1 MYTTSTTVSS
11 RIESYCRT
19 WRMWLE
25 NDESVIMGDNI
36 MSATSDVQ
44 SSSLSDDIEL
54 GAVCSQSWALQINDA
69 EARFLGNEY
78 DLSLYLADLT
88 GVTTYSTLEAYTY
101 AELSKLTVE
110 QISKL
115 GEVLDDEKIP
125 MGRFT
130 CVKSKKSGGSVQL
143 TMADRLYFSDKPYV
157 PHIPMPNWNKAVEDD
172 ICRQLGLQNG
182 NDYTEVRLLRDKNGR
197 RLIDKNGKVLYS
209 KYFNFKVSSVPK
221 DVTMRQMLSYLASA
235 QGQFGYVDRFGRYVR
250 KWYGSSVKTLD
261 NNTIDLPTLSE
272 SQNAIVGI
280 ICKVS
285 DDVTL
290 SLGVTDTTQ
299 GRVLEFENPYMTES
313 LLQSL
318 WRRIGGFSWYT
329 TELYHRLGDPRFDIG
344 DVVTYTNGADSY
356 DIPITNLEFT
366 FDGGLSADISAVG
379 LSVEEQLY
387 GGRDNG

>member
-1 MYTTSTTVSS
+1 MYTIASNEITS
-11 RIESYCRT
+11 RIENYKAL
-19 WRMWLE
+19 WGMWIE
-25 NDESVIMGDNI
+25 DAQSEAPVAYDGIQN
-36 MSATSDVQ
+36 VQ
-44 SSSLSDDIEL
+44 TDIQSTSLSDDIEL
-54 GAVCSQSWALQINDA
+54 GAVCSQSVTA
-69 EARFLGNEY
+69 ELVDDGTKYLGNEY
-78 DLSLYLADLT
+78 VFSLYTKDATSSDT
-88 GVTTYSTLEAYTY
+88 N
-101 AELSKLTVE
+101 
-110 QISKL
+110 
-115 GEVLDDEKIP
+115 DEKIP

-143 TMADRLYFSDKPYV
+143 TMADRLYFSDKSYV

-197 RLIDKNGKVLYS
+197 RLRDNKGRLLYS
-209 KYFNFKVSSVPK
+209 KYFYFKVGSVPK

-235 QGQFGYVDRFGRYVR
+235 QGQFGYVDRYGKYVR
-250 KWYGSSVKTLD
+250 KWYGKPVKTLD
-261 NNTIDLPTLSE
+261 PNTIDLPTLSE
-272 SQNAIVGI
+272 RQNAIVGI

-313 LLQSL
+313 LLRSL

-344 DVVTYTNGADSY
+344 DVVTYTNGTDSY
-356 DIPITNLEFT
+356 DIPITNLGFN

-379 LSVEEQLY
+379 LSVEEQL
-387 GGRDNG
+387 

>member
-44 SSSLSDDIEL
+44 STSLSDDIEL

-172 ICRQLGLQNG
+172 ICGQLGLQNG

-209 KYFNFKVSSVPK
+209 KYFYFKVSSVPK

-272 SQNAIVGI
+272 RQNAIVGI
-280 ICKVS
+280 ICKVN
-285 DDVTL
+285 DDTTL

-356 DIPITNLEFT
+356 DIPITNLGFN

-379 LSVEEQLY
+379 LSVEEQL
-387 GGRDNG
+387 

>member
-1 MYTTSTTVSS
+1 MYKTGELVAQ

-19 WRMWLE
+19 WRLWIE
-25 NDESVIMGDNI
+25 NAEGVISGDSI
-36 MSATSDVQ
+36 MSAD
-44 SSSLSDDIEL
+44 SSLQATSLSDDIEL
-54 GAVCSQSWALQINDA
+54 GAVCSQSWNININDVDTK
-69 EARFLGNEY
+69 FLGKEY
-78 DLSLYLADLT
+78 DLYLYLADFT
-88 GVTTYSTLEAYTY
+88 SETTYSTLEAYTY

-110 QISKL
+110 QVSKL

-130 CVKSKKSGGSVQL
+130 CVKSKKSGDSVQL

-209 KYFNFKVSSVPK
+209 KYFYFKVSSVPK

-235 QGQFGYVDRFGRYVR
+235 QGQFGYVDRYGKYIR
-250 KWYGSSVKTLD
+250 KWYGKSVKTLD

-272 SQNAIVGI
+272 RQNAIVGI
-280 ICKVS
+280 ICKVGE
-285 DDVTL
+285 DVTL

-344 DVVTYTNGADSY
+344 DVVTYTNGTDSY
-356 DIPITNLEFT
+356 DIPITNLGFT

-379 LSVEEQLY
+379 LSVEEQL
-387 GGRDNG
+387 

>member
-1 MYTTSTTVSS
+1 MYQTSELVAQ

-19 WRMWLE
+19 WRLWIE
-25 NDESVIMGDNI
+25 NAEGEVIMGDRI
-36 MSATSDVQ
+36 TSGTSTVQ
-44 SSSLSDDIEL
+44 STSISDDIEL
-54 GAVCSQSWALQINDA
+54 GAICSQSWNININDVDTK
-69 EARFLGNEY
+69 FLGKEY
-78 DLSLYLADLT
+78 DLSLYLADFT
-88 GVTTYSTLEAYTY
+88 SETTYSTLEAYTY

-115 GEVLDDEKIP
+115 GEVLDGERIP
-125 MGRFT
+125 LGRFT

-209 KYFNFKVSSVPK
+209 KYFYFKVSSVPK

-235 QGQFGYVDRFGRYVR
+235 QGQFGYVDRYGKYVR
-250 KWYGSSVKTLD
+250 KWYGKSVKTLD

-272 SQNAIVGI
+272 RQNVIVGI

-285 DDVTL
+285 DDETL

-299 GRVLEFENPYMTES
+299 GRVLEFENLYMTES

-344 DVVTYTNGADSY
+344 DVVTYTNGTDSY
-356 DIPITNLEFT
+356 DIPITNLGFT

-379 LSVEEQLY
+379 LSVEEQL
-387 GGRDNG
+387 

>member
-1 MYTTSTTVSS
+1 MYQTSELVAQ

-19 WRMWLE
+19 WRLWIE
-25 NDESVIMGDNI
+25 NAEGEVIMGDRI
-36 MSATSDVQ
+36 TSGTSTVQ
-44 SSSLSDDIEL
+44 STSISDDIEL
-54 GAVCSQSWALQINDA
+54 GAVCSQSWNININDVDTK
-69 EARFLGNEY
+69 FLGKEY
-78 DLSLYLADLT
+78 DLSLYLADFT
-88 GVTTYSTLEAYTY
+88 SETTYSTLEAYTY

-115 GEVLDDEKIP
+115 GEVLDGERIP
-125 MGRFT
+125 LGRFT

-209 KYFNFKVSSVPK
+209 KYFYFKVSSVPK

-235 QGQFGYVDRFGRYVR
+235 QGQFGYVDRYGKYVR
-250 KWYGSSVKTLD
+250 KWYGKPVKTLD

-272 SQNAIVGI
+272 RQNVIVGI
-280 ICKVS
+280 ICKVGE
-285 DDVTL
+285 DVTL

-344 DVVTYTNGADSY
+344 DVVTYTNGTDSY
-356 DIPITNLEFT
+356 DIPITNLGFT

-379 LSVEEQLY
+379 LSVEEQL
-387 GGRDNG
+387 

>member
-1 MYTTSTTVSS
+1 MYTVSDIVSS
-11 RIESYCRT
+11 KIESYCRT
-19 WRMWLE
+19 WRMELE
-25 NDESVIMGDNI
+25 DTNSILTGDKI
-36 MSATSDVQ
+36 VSASSTAQ
-44 SSSLSDDIEL
+44 STSLSDDIEL
-54 GAVCSQSWALQINDA
+54 GAVCSQSWNMTISDTETA
-69 EARFLGNEY
+69 FLGKEY
-78 DLSLYLADLT
+78 DTYLYLVDYETSGILA
-88 GVTTYSTLEAYTY
+88 
-101 AELSKLTVE
+101 
-110 QISKL
+110 
-115 GEVLDDEKIP
+115 DEKIP

-130 CVKSKKSGGSVQL
+130 CVKSKKSGGSVLL

-209 KYFNFKVSSVPK
+209 KYFYFKVSSVPK

-235 QGQFGYVDRFGRYVR
+235 QGEFGYVDRYGKYVR
-250 KWYGSSVKTLD
+250 KWYGKPVKTLD

-272 SQNAIVGI
+272 RQNAIVGI

-329 TELYHRLGDPRFDIG
+329 AELYHRLGDPRFDIG

-356 DIPITNLEFT
+356 DIPITNLGFT

-379 LSVEEQLY
+379 LSVEEQL
-387 GGRDNG
+387 

>member
-1 MYTTSTTVSS
+1 MYTIASDEITS
-11 RIESYCRT
+11 RIESYKAL
-19 WRMWLE
+19 WGMWIE
-25 NDESVIMGDNI
+25 DAQSGEPVAYDGIQN
-36 MSATSDVQ
+36 VQ
-44 SSSLSDDIEL
+44 TDIQSTSLSDDIEL
-54 GAVCSQSWALQINDA
+54 GAVCSQSVTA
-69 EARFLGNEY
+69 ELVDDGTKYLGNEY
-78 DLSLYLADLT
+78 VFSLYTKDATSSDT
-88 GVTTYSTLEAYTY
+88 N
-101 AELSKLTVE
+101 
-110 QISKL
+110 
-115 GEVLDDEKIP
+115 DEKIP
-125 MGRFT
+125 MGHFT

-157 PHIPMPNWNKAVEDD
+157 PHIPILNWNRSVEDD

-209 KYFNFKVSSVPK
+209 KYFYFKVSSVSK

-235 QGQFGYVDRFGRYVR
+235 QGQFGYVDRYGKYVR
-250 KWYGSSVKTLD
+250 KWYGRPVKTLD
-261 NNTIDLPTLSE
+261 PNTIDLPTLSE
-272 SQNAIVGI
+272 RQNAIVGI

-285 DDVTL
+285 DDETL

-379 LSVEEQLY
+379 LSVEEQL
-387 GGRDNG
+387 

>member
-1 MYTTSTTVSS
+1 MYKTGELVAQ

-19 WRMWLE
+19 WRLWIDNAE
-25 NDESVIMGDNI
+25 GEVIMGDRI
-36 MSATSDVQ
+36 TSGTSTVQ
-44 SSSLSDDIEL
+44 STSISDDIEL
-54 GAVCSQSWALQINDA
+54 GAVCSQSWNININDVDTK
-69 EARFLGNEY
+69 FLGKEY

-115 GEVLDDEKIP
+115 GEVLDGERIP
-125 MGRFT
+125 LGRFT

-209 KYFNFKVSSVPK
+209 KYFYFKVSSVPK

-235 QGQFGYVDRFGRYVR
+235 QGQFGYVDRYGKYVR
-250 KWYGSSVKTLD
+250 KWYGKPVKTLD

-272 SQNAIVGI
+272 RQNVIVGI
-280 ICKVS
+280 ICKVGE
-285 DDVTL
+285 DVTL

-344 DVVTYTNGADSY
+344 DVVTYTNGTDSY
-356 DIPITNLEFT
+356 DIPITNLGFT

-379 LSVEEQLY
+379 LSVEEQL
-387 GGRDNG
+387 

>member
-1 MYTTSTTVSS
+1 MYTIASNEITS
-11 RIESYCRT
+11 RIENYKAL
-19 WRMWLE
+19 WGMWIE
-25 NDESVIMGDNI
+25 DAQSGEPVAYDGIQNVQTDIQ
-36 MSATSDVQ
+36 AT
-44 SSSLSDDIEL
+44 SLSDDIEL
-54 GAVCSQSWALQINDA
+54 GAVCSQSVTA
-69 EARFLGNEY
+69 ELVDDGAKYLGNEY
-78 DLSLYLADLT
+78 VFSLYMKDSSAF
-88 GVTTYSTLEAYTY
+88 TTYSTLEAYTY

-115 GEVLDDEKIP
+115 GEVLDGERIP
-125 MGRFT
+125 LGHFT

-157 PHIPMPNWNKAVEDD
+157 PHIPMPNWNRSVEDD

-182 NDYTEVRLLRDKNGR
+182 NDYTKVRLLRDKNGR

-209 KYFNFKVSSVPK
+209 KYFYFKVSSVPK

-235 QGQFGYVDRFGRYVR
+235 QGEFGYVDRFGRYVR
-250 KWYGSSVKTLD
+250 KWYGKPVKTLD

-272 SQNAIVGI
+272 RQNAIVGI
-280 ICKVS
+280 ICKVGE
-285 DDVTL
+285 DVTL

-356 DIPITNLEFT
+356 DIPITNLGFT

-379 LSVEEQLY
+379 LSVEEQL
-387 GGRDNG
+387 

>member
-1 MYTTSTTVSS
+1 MYKTGELAAQ

-19 WRMWLE
+19 WRLWIDNAE
-25 NDESVIMGDNI
+25 GEVIMGERI
-36 MSATSDVQ
+36 TSGTSTVQ
-44 SSSLSDDIEL
+44 STSISDDIEL
-54 GAVCSQSWALQINDA
+54 GAICSQSWNININDVDTK
-69 EARFLGNEY
+69 FLGKEY
-78 DLSLYLADLT
+78 DLSLYLVDYSH
-88 GVTTYSTLEAYTY
+88 GETTYSTLETYTY

-115 GEVLDDEKIP
+115 GEVLDGERIP
-125 MGRFT
+125 LGRFT

-157 PHIPMPNWNKAVEDD
+157 PHIPMPSWNKAVEDD

-209 KYFNFKVSSVPK
+209 KYFYFKVSSVPK

-235 QGQFGYVDRFGRYVR
+235 QGQFGYVDRYGKYVR
-250 KWYGSSVKTLD
+250 KWYGKSVKTLD
-261 NNTIDLPTLSE
+261 NNTIVLPTLSE
-272 SQNAIVGI
+272 RQNVIVGI

-285 DDVTL
+285 DDVTF

-356 DIPITNLEFT
+356 DIPITNLGFN

-379 LSVEEQLY
+379 LSVEEQL
-387 GGRDNG
+387 

>member
-1 MYTTSTTVSS
+1 MYTIASNEITS
-11 RIESYCRT
+11 RIENYKAL
-19 WRMWLE
+19 WGMWIE
-25 NDESVIMGDNI
+25 DAQSEAPVAYDGIQN
-36 MSATSDVQ
+36 VQ
-44 SSSLSDDIEL
+44 TDIQSTSLSDDIEL
-54 GAVCSQSWALQINDA
+54 GAVCSQSVTA
-69 EARFLGNEY
+69 ELVDDGTKYLGNEY
-78 DLSLYLADLT
+78 VFSLYTKDATSSDT
-88 GVTTYSTLEAYTY
+88 N
-101 AELSKLTVE
+101 
-110 QISKL
+110 
-115 GEVLDDEKIP
+115 DEKIP
-125 MGRFT
+125 MGHFT

-157 PHIPMPNWNKAVEDD
+157 PHIPIPNWNRSVEDD

-209 KYFNFKVSSVPK
+209 KYFYFKVSSLPK

-235 QGQFGYVDRFGRYVR
+235 QGQFGYVDRYGKYVR
-250 KWYGSSVKTLD
+250 KWYGKSVKTLD
-261 NNTIDLPTLSE
+261 PNTIDLPTLSE
-272 SQNAIVGI
+272 RQNAIVGI

-344 DVVTYTNGADSY
+344 DVVTYVSGADSY
-356 DIPITNLEFT
+356 DIPITNLGFN

-379 LSVEEQLY
+379 LSVEEQL
-387 GGRDNG
+387 

>member
-44 SSSLSDDIEL
+44 STSLSDDIEL

-69 EARFLGNEY
+69 ETRFLGKEY

-110 QISKL
+110 QVSKL
-115 GEVLDDEKIP
+115 GEILGGERIP

-209 KYFNFKVSSVPK
+209 KYFYFKVSSLPK

-235 QGQFGYVDRFGRYVR
+235 QGEFGYVDRYGKYIR
-250 KWYGSSVKTLD
+250 KWYGKSVKTLD

-272 SQNAIVGI
+272 RQNAIVGI

-344 DVVTYTNGADSY
+344 DVVTYTNGTDSY
-356 DIPITNLEFT
+356 DIPITNLGFN

-379 LSVEEQLY
+379 LSVEEQL
-387 GGRDNG
+387 

>member
-1 MYTTSTTVSS
+1 
-11 RIESYCRT
+11 
-19 WRMWLE
+19 
-25 NDESVIMGDNI
+25 
-36 MSATSDVQ
+36 
-44 SSSLSDDIEL
+44 
-54 GAVCSQSWALQINDA
+54 
-69 EARFLGNEY
+69 
-78 DLSLYLADLT
+78 
-88 GVTTYSTLEAYTY
+88 
-101 AELSKLTVE
+101 
-110 QISKL
+110 
-115 GEVLDDEKIP
+115 

-157 PHIPMPNWNKAVEDD
+157 PHIPIPNWNRSVEDD

-209 KYFNFKVSSVPK
+209 KYFYFKVSSVPK

-250 KWYGSSVKTLD
+250 KWYGRPVKTLD
-261 NNTIDLPTLSE
+261 PNTIDLPTLSE
-272 SQNAIVGI
+272 RQNAIVGI

-344 DVVTYTNGADSY
+344 DVVTYTSGADSY
-356 DIPITNLEFT
+356 DIPITNLGFT

-379 LSVEEQLY
+379 LSVEEQL
-387 GGRDNG
+387 

>member
-1 MYTTSTTVSS
+1 MYTVSDIVSS
-11 RIESYCRT
+11 KIESYCRT
-19 WRMWLE
+19 WRMELE
-25 NDESVIMGDNI
+25 DTNSILTGDKI
-36 MSATSDVQ
+36 VSASSTAQSTSI
-44 SSSLSDDIEL
+44 SDDIEL
-54 GAVCSQSWALQINDA
+54 GAICSQSWNININDVDTN
-69 EARFLGNEY
+69 FLGKEY
-78 DLSLYLADLT
+78 AMYFYLADLT
-88 GVTTYSTLEAYTY
+88 GETTYSTLEAYTY

-115 GEVLDDEKIP
+115 GEVLDGERIP
-125 MGRFT
+125 LGRFT

-209 KYFNFKVSSVPK
+209 KYFYFKVSSVPK

-235 QGQFGYVDRFGRYVR
+235 QGQFGYVDRYGKYVR
-250 KWYGSSVKTLD
+250 KWYGKSVKTLD

-272 SQNAIVGI
+272 RQNVIVGI
-280 ICKVS
+280 ICKVGE
-285 DDVTL
+285 DVTL
-290 SLGVTDTTQ
+290 SLGVTDTTR

-344 DVVTYTNGADSY
+344 DVVTYDSGTETF
-356 DIPITNLEFT
+356 DIPITNLGFT

-379 LSVEEQLY
+379 LSVEEQL
-387 GGRDNG
+387 

>member
-1 MYTTSTTVSS
+1 MYTVSDIVSS
-11 RIESYCRT
+11 KIESYCRT
-19 WRMWLE
+19 WRMELE
-25 NDESVIMGDNI
+25 DTNSILTGDKI
-36 MSATSDVQ
+36 VSASSTAQSTSI
-44 SSSLSDDIEL
+44 SDDIEL
-54 GAVCSQSWALQINDA
+54 GAICSQSWNININDVDTK
-69 EARFLGNEY
+69 FLGKEY
-78 DLSLYLADLT
+78 DLSLYLADFT
-88 GVTTYSTLEAYTY
+88 SETTYSTLEAYTY

-110 QISKL
+110 QVSKL
-115 GEVLDDEKIP
+115 GEILGGERIP

-209 KYFNFKVSSVPK
+209 KYFYFKVSSLPK

-235 QGQFGYVDRFGRYVR
+235 QGEFGYVDRYGKYIR
-250 KWYGSSVKTLD
+250 KWYGKSVKTLD

-272 SQNAIVGI
+272 RQNAIVGI

-318 WRRIGGFSWYT
+318 WRRIGGFTWYT

-344 DVVTYTNGADSY
+344 DVVTYTNGTDSY
-356 DIPITNLEFT
+356 DIPITNLGFN

-379 LSVEEQLY
+379 LSVEEQL
-387 GGRDNG
+387 

>member
-44 SSSLSDDIEL
+44 STSLSDDIEL

-209 KYFNFKVSSVPK
+209 KYFYFKVSSVPK

-235 QGQFGYVDRFGRYVR
+235 QGEFGYVDRYGKYVR
-250 KWYGSSVKTLD
+250 KWYGKSVKTLD

-272 SQNAIVGI
+272 RQNVIVGI
-280 ICKVS
+280 ICKVGE
-285 DDVTL
+285 DVTL
-290 SLGVTDTTQ
+290 SLGVTDTRQ
-299 GRVLEFENPYMTES
+299 GRVLEFENPHMTES

-344 DVVTYTNGADSY
+344 DVVTYINGVDSY
-356 DIPITNLEFT
+356 DIPITNLGFT

-379 LSVEEQLY
+379 LSVEEQL
-387 GGRDNG
+387 

>member
-44 SSSLSDDIEL
+44 STSLSDDIEL

-209 KYFNFKVSSVPK
+209 KYFYFKVSSVPK

-261 NNTIDLPTLSE
+261 NNTIDLPTLGE
-272 SQNAIVGI
+272 RPNVLAGIV
-280 ICKVS
+280 CKVS
-285 DDVTL
+285 DSETL
-290 SLGVTDTTQ
+290 RLGNTTGSA
-299 GRVLEFENPYMTES
+299 GRVLEFENPYMTMS
-313 LLQSL
+313 LLRSL
-318 WRRIGGFSWYT
+318 WHRIGGFSWYT
-329 TELYHRLGDPRFDIG
+329 TELFHRLGDPRFDVG
-344 DVVTYTNGADSY
+344 DVITYVSESGESY
-356 DIPITNLEFT
+356 DIPITNIGFN

-379 LSVEEQLY
+379 LSVEEQL
-387 GGRDNG
+387 

>member
-44 SSSLSDDIEL
+44 STSLSDDIEL

-69 EARFLGNEY
+69 ETRFLGSEY

-209 KYFNFKVSSVPK
+209 KYFYFKVSSVPK

-235 QGQFGYVDRFGRYVR
+235 QGEFGYVDRYGKYVR
-250 KWYGSSVKTLD
+250 KWYGKSVKTLD

-272 SQNAIVGI
+272 RQNVIVGI
-280 ICKVS
+280 ICKVGE
-285 DDVTL
+285 DVTL
-290 SLGVTDTTQ
+290 SLGVTDTRQ

-344 DVVTYTNGADSY
+344 DVVTYINGVDSY
-356 DIPITNLEFT
+356 DIPITNLGFT

-379 LSVEEQLY
+379 LSVEEQL
-387 GGRDNG
+387 

>member
-44 SSSLSDDIEL
+44 STSLSDDIEL

-69 EARFLGNEY
+69 ETRFLGKEY

-115 GEVLDDEKIP
+115 GEVLDGERIP
-125 MGRFT
+125 LGRFT

-209 KYFNFKVSSVPK
+209 KYFYFKVGSLPK

-235 QGQFGYVDRFGRYVR
+235 QGQFGYVDRYGKYVR
-250 KWYGSSVKTLD
+250 KWYGKSVKTLD

-272 SQNAIVGI
+272 RQNVIVGI

-356 DIPITNLEFT
+356 DIPITNLGFT

-379 LSVEEQLY
+379 LSVEEQL
-387 GGRDNG
+387 

>member
-1 MYTTSTTVSS
+1 MYTIASNEITS
-11 RIESYCRT
+11 RIENYKAL
-19 WRMWLE
+19 WGMWIE
-25 NDESVIMGDNI
+25 DAQSEAPVAYDGIQN
-36 MSATSDVQ
+36 VQ
-44 SSSLSDDIEL
+44 TDIQSTSLSDDIEL
-54 GAVCSQSWALQINDA
+54 GAVCSQSVTA
-69 EARFLGNEY
+69 ELVDDGTKYLGNEY
-78 DLSLYLADLT
+78 VFSLYTKDATSSDT
-88 GVTTYSTLEAYTY
+88 N
-101 AELSKLTVE
+101 
-110 QISKL
+110 
-115 GEVLDDEKIP
+115 DEKIP

-130 CVKSKKSGGSVQL
+130 CVKSKKSGDGVQL

-209 KYFNFKVSSVPK
+209 KYFYFKVSSLPK

-235 QGQFGYVDRFGRYVR
+235 QGQFGYVDRYGKYVR
-250 KWYGSSVKTLD
+250 KWYGKSVKTLD
-261 NNTIDLPTLSE
+261 PNTIDLPTLSE
-272 SQNAIVGI
+272 RQNAIVGI

-344 DVVTYTNGADSY
+344 DVVTYVSGADSY
-356 DIPITNLEFT
+356 DIPITNLGFN
-366 FDGGLSADISAVG
+366 FDGGLLADISAVG
-379 LSVEEQLY
+379 LSVEEQL
-387 GGRDNG
+387 

>member
-1 MYTTSTTVSS
+1 MYTIASNEITS
-11 RIESYCRT
+11 RIENYKAL
-19 WRMWLE
+19 WGMWIE
-25 NDESVIMGDNI
+25 DAQSEAPVAYDGIQN
-36 MSATSDVQ
+36 VQ
-44 SSSLSDDIEL
+44 TDSQSTSLSDDIEL
-54 GAVCSQSWALQINDA
+54 GAVCSQSVTA
-69 EARFLGNEY
+69 ELVDDGTKYLGNEY
-78 DLSLYLADLT
+78 VFSLYTKDATSSDT
-88 GVTTYSTLEAYTY
+88 N
-101 AELSKLTVE
+101 
-110 QISKL
+110 
-115 GEVLDDEKIP
+115 DEKIP

-130 CVKSKKSGGSVQL
+130 CVKSKKSGDGVQL

-209 KYFNFKVSSVPK
+209 KYFYFKVSSLPK

-235 QGQFGYVDRFGRYVR
+235 QGQFGYVDRYGKYVR
-250 KWYGSSVKTLD
+250 KWYGKSVKTLD
-261 NNTIDLPTLSE
+261 PNTIDLPTLSE
-272 SQNAIVGI
+272 RQNAIVGI

-344 DVVTYTNGADSY
+344 DVVTYVSGADSY
-356 DIPITNLEFT
+356 DIPITNLGFN

-379 LSVEEQLY
+379 LSVEEQL
-387 GGRDNG
+387 

>member
-1 MYTTSTTVSS
+1 MYTIASNEITS
-11 RIESYCRT
+11 RIENYKAL
-19 WRMWLE
+19 WGMWIE
-25 NDESVIMGDNI
+25 DAQSEAPVAYDGIQN
-36 MSATSDVQ
+36 VQ
-44 SSSLSDDIEL
+44 TDIQSTSLSDDIEL
-54 GAVCSQSWALQINDA
+54 GAVCSQSVTA
-69 EARFLGNEY
+69 ELVDDGTKYLGNEY
-78 DLSLYLADLT
+78 VFSLYTKDATSSDT
-88 GVTTYSTLEAYTY
+88 N
-101 AELSKLTVE
+101 
-110 QISKL
+110 
-115 GEVLDDEKIP
+115 DEKIP

-130 CVKSKKSGGSVQL
+130 CVKSKKSGDGVQL

-209 KYFNFKVSSVPK
+209 KYFYFKVSSLPK

-235 QGQFGYVDRFGRYVR
+235 QGQFGYVDRYGKYVR
-250 KWYGSSVKTLD
+250 KWYGKSVKTLD
-261 NNTIDLPTLSE
+261 PNTIDLPTLSE
-272 SQNAIVGI
+272 RQNAIVGI

-329 TELYHRLGDPRFDIG
+329 TELYHRLGD
-344 DVVTYTNGADSY
+344 S
-356 DIPITNLEFT
+356 T
-366 FDGGLSADISAVG
+366 F
-379 LSVEEQLY
+379 
-387 GGRDNG
+387 

>member
-44 SSSLSDDIEL
+44 STSLSDDIEL

-209 KYFNFKVSSVPK
+209 KYFYFKVSSVPK

-235 QGQFGYVDRFGRYVR
+235 QGEFGYVGRYGKYVR
-250 KWYGSSVKTLD
+250 KWYGKSVKTLD

-272 SQNAIVGI
+272 RQNVIVGI
-280 ICKVS
+280 ICKVGE
-285 DDVTL
+285 DVTL
-290 SLGVTDTTQ
+290 SLGVTDTRQ

-344 DVVTYTNGADSY
+344 DVVTYINGVDSY
-356 DIPITNLEFT
+356 DIPITNLGFT

-379 LSVEEQLY
+379 LSVEEQL
-387 GGRDNG
+387 

>member
-1 MYTTSTTVSS
+1 MYTIASNEITS
-11 RIESYCRT
+11 RIESYKAL
-19 WRMWLE
+19 WGMWIE
-25 NDESVIMGDNI
+25 DAQSGEPVAYDGIQN
-36 MSATSDVQ
+36 VQ
-44 SSSLSDDIEL
+44 TDIQSTSLSDDIEL
-54 GAVCSQSWALQINDA
+54 GAVCSQSVTA
-69 EARFLGNEY
+69 ELVDDGTKYLGNEY
-78 DLSLYLADLT
+78 VFSLYTKDATSSDT
-88 GVTTYSTLEAYTY
+88 N
-101 AELSKLTVE
+101 
-110 QISKL
+110 
-115 GEVLDDEKIP
+115 DEKIP
-125 MGRFT
+125 MGHFT

-157 PHIPMPNWNKAVEDD
+157 PHIPMPNWNRSVEDD

-182 NDYTEVRLLRDKNGR
+182 NDYTRVRLLRDKNGR
-197 RLIDKNGKVLYS
+197 RLRDNKGRLLYS
-209 KYFNFKVSSVPK
+209 KYFYFKVGSVPK

-235 QGQFGYVDRFGRYVR
+235 QGQFGYVDRYGKYVR
-250 KWYGSSVKTLD
+250 KWYGKPVKTLD
-261 NNTIDLPTLSE
+261 PNTIDLPTLSE
-272 SQNAIVGI
+272 RQNAIVGI

-344 DVVTYTNGADSY
+344 DVVTYTNGTDSY
-356 DIPITNLEFT
+356 DIPITNLGFT

-379 LSVEEQLY
+379 LSVEEQL
-387 GGRDNG
+387 